1 MAKILSW
8 VIEVW
13 NEDDEGN
20 ERDVIA
26 SKKEFEQIQNAL
38 DDFVDSDEIMGLVE
52 ELLNKKEDDSVGISV
67 SVGIRKDSRK

>member
-20 ERDVIA
+20 ERDVII

-38 DDFVDSDEIMGLVE
+38 DDFIGSDEIMGLVE
-52 ELLNKKEDDSVGISV
+52 ELLNKKEDDSVGISI
-67 SVGIRKDSRK
+67 STGIRKDSRK

>member
-1 MAKILSW
+1 

-38 DDFVDSDEIMGLVE
+38 DDFIGSDEIMGLVE
-52 ELLNKKEDDSVGISV
+52 ELLNKKEDDSVGISI
-67 SVGIRKDSRK
+67 SVGIRKNSRK